1 MFYDAGRSLV
11 FSVMLEMLIRS
22 NCSYLAR
29 NIDGVGGSEI
39 VVAKIVEGLV
49 GGTKRDGGAEVGDA
63 KRYRFAVI
71 HIAWI
76 SEQTHPRIRLVRYH
90 RITINAH
97 CFLLSSL
104 SPPSPSLYI

>member
-11 FSVMLEMLIRS
+11 FSVLLEMLIRS

-71 HIAWI
+71 HIAWV
-76 SEQTHPRIRLVRYH
+76 SEQTHPRIP
-90 RITINAH
+90 IA
-97 CFLLSSL
+97 FSSHL
-104 SPPSPSLYI
+104 YLPHHPPYIYRCHNQTNFKN